1 MQAARVSASAAGAPS
16 GVAPEHYAKLG
27 CTPASTASE
36 LQAAYAVECNKV
48 QRGPLA
54 VLEMAQL
61 AEALRATQAVAP
73 VTAEGS
79 GTSGIVGTAGGAAE
93 PKPVAM
99 DDAQRANLAMQKAM
113 AYKAARKQ
121 GRDPREATTNAVEN
135 GISDVQLPDDADE
148 EETPRWVEL
157 TRITNER
164 RPEIMASLKAGLL
177 QVQWTMYWPCCCAFA
192 SLKQVCRRHRSLP
205 CQLSASGQLGVPRKR
220 SVKA

>member
-1 MQAARVSASAAGAPS
+1 MSVGRWFGLARRPPWTVRLTAGWRMQAAKVSTKVGAPS

-54 VLEMAQL
+54 ILEMAQL

-73 VTAEGS
+73 VSPESS
-79 GTSGIVGTAGGAAE
+79 GTAGIVGTAGRAPG
-93 PKPVAM
+93 PQTVAM
-99 DDAQRANLAMQKAM
+99 DDAQRANVAMQKAM

-121 GRDPREATTNAVEN
+121 GRDTREATTLVEN
-135 GISDVQLPDDADE
+135 GISDVQLPDDTVEEE

-157 TRITNER
+157 TRITNGR
-164 RPEIMASLKAGLL
+164 RPEIMASLDAGLQ
-177 QVQWTMYWPCCCAFA
+177 QVQ
-192 SLKQVCRRHRSLP
+192 
-205 CQLSASGQLGVPRKR
+205 SAIH
-220 SVKA
+220 